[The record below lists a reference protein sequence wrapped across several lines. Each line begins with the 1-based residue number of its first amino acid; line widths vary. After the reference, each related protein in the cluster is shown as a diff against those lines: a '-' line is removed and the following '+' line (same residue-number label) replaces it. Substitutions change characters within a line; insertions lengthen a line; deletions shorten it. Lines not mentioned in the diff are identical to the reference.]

1 MLLFMIY
8 LTTLYLLQFLTVGAM
23 FVTIMIF
30 YDMLFE
36 LVLVEHG
43 SNTAADIYNNGIL
56 KKVLFAAYL
65 GMIFLST
72 FVSIALPI
80 DRAMGYFRVVSII
93 MAVLMLSSLFGITF
107 FLANRGFFPN
117 AAECVDVGE
126 GKPCEYQDL
135 DYTYFSLL
143 CVAGVVMLSVY
154 LLPCIMRPFDFLT
167 NFKNYTL
174 GFISYMLMMP
184 VFTNVF

>member
-8 LTTLYLLQFLTVGAM
+8 LTTLYLLQFMTVGAM

-36 LVLVEHG
+36 LVLVENG

-117 AAECVDVGE
+117 AA
-126 GKPCEYQDL
+126 
-135 DYTYFSLL
+135 
-143 CVAGVVMLSVY
+143 
-154 LLPCIMRPFDFLT
+154 
-167 NFKNYTL
+167 
-174 GFISYMLMMP
+174 
-184 VFTNVF
+184 